1 MLDTSAITLIG
12 VNIFQMVFI
21 LVLVFPLFKLELI
34 ATYITNFKISFQ
46 TNYLFRCLCVLY
58 CVFIALFGIIAPI
71 KTLNEY
77 GSAKDEETSREK
89 LLRIIQ
95 TTNATR
101 NYILGGFSLFFLLVG
116 LRLFDFVIFSAKLQ
130 EFSVLMSNYQ
140 LIDITFSEIEE
151 KESSNLYVGD
161 TDTYDDSSDATD
173 KSTHEISHWPSFINL
188 RKLERAKIRKFLQS
202 LDSDA
207 VSDGKS
213 SKKSSIEKVLSR
225 NAIEIHSQEE
235 VRKSHSRTLLHENL
249 YGEELDDNKER
260 TKNSKERLKNF
271 EERLA
276 AGIERVKAWKGRTY
290 DDKEHSRKKHV
301 EVTKKNDIADSSEAT
316 TSAPLESPSQGTIKS
331 EDIPKTDHKIKR
343 TKTSKK
349 DIFRFR

>member
-46 TNYLFRCLCVLY
+46 TNYLFRSSCVFY

-71 KTLNEY
+71 RTLNEY

-95 TTNATR
+95 ITNATR

-161 TDTYDDSSDATD
+161 THDDSSDTID

-207 VSDGKS
+207 VSDSKS
-213 SKKSSIEKVLSR
+213 SKKSSIEKILSS
-225 NAIEIHSQEE
+225 NAIEIHSKEE
-235 VRKSHSRTLLHENL
+235 VRKSLSRTLLHENL
-249 YGEELDDNKER
+249 HVKELDDNKER
-260 TKNSKERLKNF
+260 TKNSIERLKNF

-316 TSAPLESPSQGTIKS
+316 TSAPVESPSQGTIKS
-331 EDIPKTDHKIKR
+331 EDIPKNDHKIKK